1 MSRTSKLGRLA
12 GILAL
17 TAAFTLGAC
26 SSNGSASASEDASTA
41 ASSTAAAGP
50 WSFTDDTGKTVELDA
65 QPTNIAAFAD
75 YAAGLLSYGVTPT
88 AIFGRMDV
96 ATDSRFD
103 DYDISQAAI
112 VGNSYGEI
120 DLEALAASDPDIIVT
135 GIYPADREGTL
146 DLKGPLYAFADR
158 EQQDQLEKI
167 APIVAINIGGNGA
180 DVIASFNKLASALG
194 ATDERIGEAKTEYD
208 AASAA
213 LTEAAAATDVEV
225 TQMYAD
231 TSGIYLVKPA
241 DEPET
246 ALYTDL
252 GVNYTNL
259 NPDGDYYWDIYT
271 WENAADMMTGDVLLL
286 SEEGMQADELK
297 AQATFADHPALQA
310 GQTHEWGVAA
320 FDYHSQAAQ
329 MTKLADILKASKKVT
344 S

>member
-1 MSRTSKLGRLA
+1 MTRISKVGRLA

-26 SSNGSASASEDASTA
+26 SSTDTATDDTSAAVSSSAS
-41 ASSTAAAGP
+41 GP
-50 WSFTDDTGKTVELDA
+50 WTFTDDTGKTVELDA

-96 ATDSRFD
+96 ATDERFSE
-103 DYDISQAAI
+103 YDISNTAI

-135 GIYPADREGTL
+135 GIYPTDREGTL
-146 DLKGPLYAFADR
+146 DLEGPLYAFADR

-167 APIVAINIGGNGA
+167 APIVAIEIGGSGA
-180 DVIASFNKLASALG
+180 DVTQSFNKLASAL
-194 ATDERIGEAKTEYD
+194 
-208 AASAA
+208 
-213 LTEAAAATDVEV
+213 TEAAESSDLEV

-231 TSGIYLVKPA
+231 ASGIYLVKPA

-246 ALYTDL
+246 AHYTEL

-286 SEEGMQADELK
+286 SEEGMQADELSE
-297 AQATFADHPALQA
+297 QATFADHPALKA
-310 GQTHEWGVAA
+310 GQTHQWGVAA
-320 FDYHSQAAQ
+320 FDYHSQAEQ
-329 MTKLADILKASKKVT
+329 MTRLTDILKESKKVT

>member
-1 MSRTSKLGRLA
+1 MTRFSKVGRLA

-26 SSNGSASASEDASTA
+26 SSTDTATDDTSAAVSSSAS
-41 ASSTAAAGP
+41 GP
-50 WSFTDDTGKTVELDA
+50 WTFTDDTGKTVELDA

-96 ATDSRFD
+96 ATDERFSE
-103 DYDISQAAI
+103 YDISNTAI

-135 GIYPADREGTL
+135 GIYPTDREGTL
-146 DLKGPLYAFADR
+146 DLEGPLYAFADR

-167 APIVAINIGGNGA
+167 APIVAIEIGGSGA
-180 DVIASFNKLASALG
+180 DVTQSFNKLASALG
-194 ATDERIGEAKTEYD
+194 ASEDRIDEARTEYD
-208 AASAA
+208 AAVAA
-213 LTEAAAATDVEV
+213 LTETAGSSDLEV

-231 TSGIYLVKPA
+231 ASGIYLVKPA

-246 ALYTDL
+246 AHYTEL
-252 GVNYTNL
+252 GVTYTNL

-286 SEEGMQADELK
+286 SEEGMQADEL
-297 AQATFADHPALQA
+297 AEQATFADHPALKA

-320 FDYHSQAAQ
+320 FDYHSQAEQ
-329 MTKLADILKASKKVT
+329 MTRLTDILKESKKVT